1 MKVAAASSF
10 RGCFSRR
17 VDVSAAFLVLTL
29 QLLGPGCKD
38 VDISL
43 SESGCSC
50 EPQQLITEAIKYK
63 FQKLPQTSDS
73 KSLMPICVILAILL
87 LLAILVLYCIG
98 LLLYQYYRSDS
109 V

>member
-29 QLLGPGCKD
+29 QLLGPD
-38 VDISL
+38 VDISS

>member
-38 VDISL
+38 VDISS

-87 LLAILVLYCIG
+87 LAILVLYCIG